1 MAGAG
6 RRRRFSDVR
15 IRRRH
20 TWSKQR
26 GAKLRSSSSESDGI
40 PDPVIKTV
48 LRDSDAASKI
58 TLKVGGGGCNWSP
71 QDIVE
76 VGGDDA
82 DVRYSPMMG
91 CCGCDLVRMH
101 LAVEEG
107 GCEGICALKLG
118 TCDCHGSPKH
128 DVEMGVGDRIEHV
141 RDERNG
147 RHIGCG
153 RLRADPEGQ
162 LYVLDSE
169 AEDNGLEQSCRPV
182 LRRCRQCMELW
193 LAGIEEVNREVF
205 IPWIKVAL
213 TCIYNP

>member
-1 MAGAG
+1 
-6 RRRRFSDVR
+6 
-15 IRRRH
+15 
-20 TWSKQR
+20 
-26 GAKLRSSSSESDGI
+26 
-40 PDPVIKTV
+40 
-48 LRDSDAASKI
+48 
-58 TLKVGGGGCNWSP
+58 
-71 QDIVE
+71 
-76 VGGDDA
+76 
-82 DVRYSPMMG
+82 MMG

-128 DVEMGVGDRIEHV
+128 DVEMGVGDRIEQV

-169 AEDNGLEQSCRPV
+169 AEDSDLEQSCRPV
-182 LRRCRQCMELW
+182 LRRRRQCMELW
-193 LAGIEEVNREVF
+193 LAGIQIILAMELINDVF
-205 IPWIKVAL
+205 LFNALLRKIQIKGMANIMNW
-213 TCIYNP
+213 CIIKEARWLVEIRLFISLVIWSCIQVKGHGE